1 MDIAIV
7 LIAIVVI
14 ILIAVAAVYNS
25 LIGRRNQ
32 VQNAE
37 SSIDV
42 MLKKRHDLI
51 PNLVET
57 VKQYMNHE
65 KDLLESIT
73 ALRSKLISQPLSK
86 SERNA
91 MEGELS
97 QGLSQLNINVE
108 NYPDLKANENF
119 LNLQYNLN
127 EIESQLSASRRAYNA
142 SVLDYNNGLDKFPSN
157 IIANAFNFRREEFFD
172 VYPAE
177 RKNPSVKNLFDSE

>member
-1 MDIAIV
+1 MDISLILIGIGV
-7 LIAIVVI
+7 ILLIAI
-14 ILIAVAAVYNS
+14 AATYNS

-37 SSIDV
+37 SSVDV
-42 MLKKRHDLI
+42 MLKKRYDLI

-65 KDLLESIT
+65 KELLESIT
-73 ALRSKLISQPLSK
+73 ALRSKLISQPLGK

-91 MEGELS
+91 LENELS
-97 QGLSQLNINVE
+97 QGLRQLNINVE

-127 EIESQLSASRRAYNA
+127 EIESQISASRRAFNA
-142 SVLDYNNGLDKFPSN
+142 AVLDYHNGLDKFPSN
-157 IIANAFNFRREEFFD
+157 IIAGFFNFKREEFFD
-172 VYPAE
+172 IAPAE
-177 RKNPSVKNLFDSE
+177 RDNPSVKNLFND

>member
-1 MDIAIV
+1 MDISII

-14 ILIAVAAVYNS
+14 VLIAVAAVYNS

-42 MLKKRHDLI
+42 MLKKRYDLI

-65 KDLLESIT
+65 KDLLENIT
-73 ALRSKLISQPLSK
+73 ALRSKLVTSSLDKP
-86 SERNA
+86 ERRA
-91 MEGELS
+91 LESELS
-97 QGLSQLNINVE
+97 QGLQQLNISVE

-142 SVLDYNNGLDKFPSN
+142 SVLDYHNGLDKFPSN
-157 IIANAFNFRREEFFD
+157 IIAGFFNFKREEFFD
-172 VYPAE
+172 IIPSE
-177 RKNPSVKNLFDSE
+177 SKNPNVKNLFDN

>member
-1 MDIAIV
+1 MEMSIVFIAIIV
-7 LIAIVVI
+7 VILIAI
-14 ILIAVAAVYNS
+14 AVTYNS

-42 MLKKRHDLI
+42 MLKKRYDLI
-51 PNLVET
+51 PNLVAT

-65 KDLLESIT
+65 KDLLENIT
-73 ALRSKLISQPLSK
+73 ALRSKLGTASLNKTEKRSL
-86 SERNA
+86 EN
-91 MEGELS
+91 ELS
-97 QGLSQLNINVE
+97 QGLQQLNISVE

-177 RKNPSVKNLFDSE
+177 RSNPNITNLFGNE

>member
-1 MDIAIV
+1 MEISIA

-14 ILIAVAAVYNS
+14 ILIAIAVIYNS
-25 LIGRRNQ
+25 LVGRRNQ

-42 MLKKRHDLI
+42 MLKKRYDLI

-65 KDLLESIT
+65 KDLLENIT
-73 ALRSKLISQPLSK
+73 ALRSKLVTSSLDKPKRIAL
-86 SERNA
+86 EN
-91 MEGELS
+91 ELS
-97 QGLSQLNINVE
+97 QGLQQLNISVE

-177 RKNPSVKNLFDSE
+177 RSNPNIKNLFNNE

>member
-1 MDIAIV
+1 MEISIG

-14 ILIAVAAVYNS
+14 ALIAVAAMYNS

-42 MLKKRHDLI
+42 MLKKRYDLI

-57 VKQYMNHE
+57 VKQYTNHE
-65 KDLLESIT
+65 KDLLENIT
-73 ALRSKLISQPLSK
+73 ALRSKLMTQPVDK
-86 SERNA
+86 SERRLLESN
-91 MEGELS
+91 LS
-97 QGLSQLNINVE
+97 QGLQQLSISVE

-142 SVLDYNNGLDKFPSN
+142 SVLDYHNALDKFPSN
-157 IIANAFNFRREEFFD
+157 IIAGMFGFRREEFFD
-172 VYPAE
+172 VYPEE
-177 RKNPSVKNLFDSE
+177 RSNPSVKDLFDNE

>member
-1 MDIAIV
+1 MG
-7 LIAIVVI
+7 LIITLLFIIVI
-14 ILIAVAAVYNS
+14 ILIAIAITYNS

-65 KDLLESIT
+65 KGLLERIT
-73 ALRSKLISQPLSK
+73 ALRSKLVTPSIDK
-86 SERNA
+86 SERNTL
-91 MEGELS
+91 ENELS
-97 QGLSQLNINVE
+97 KGLSQLNVSVE
-108 NYPDLKANENF
+108 NYPNLKANENF

-127 EIESQLSASRRAYNA
+127 EIESQLSASRRSYNA
-142 SVLDYNNGLDKFPSN
+142 AVLDYNNGLDKFPSS
-157 IIANAFNFRREEFFD
+157 IIANFFNFKREGFFD
-172 VYPAE
+172 IHPVE
-177 RKNPSVKNLFDSE
+177 RNNPNVKNLFDNK

>member
-1 MDIAIV
+1 MSIA
-7 LIAIVVI
+7 LIAIIVI
-14 ILIAVAAVYNS
+14 ILIAVIAIYNS

-42 MLKKRHDLI
+42 MLKKRYDLI

-65 KDLLESIT
+65 KDLLENIT
-73 ALRSKLISQPLSK
+73 ALRSKLMTQPIDK
-86 SERNA
+86 SERHLLENK
-91 MEGELS
+91 LS
-97 QGLSQLNINVE
+97 QGLQQLNVSVE

-157 IIANAFNFRREEFFD
+157 IIANIFNFRREEFFD
-172 VYPAE
+172 VYPEE
-177 RKNPSVKNLFDSE
+177 RENPSVKNLFDN

>member
-1 MDIAIV
+1 MDIS
-7 LIAIVVI
+7 LILIGIVVI
-14 ILIAVAAVYNS
+14 ILIAVAVTYNS
-25 LIGRRNQ
+25 LIGKRNQ

-37 SSIDV
+37 SSVDV
-42 MLKKRHDLI
+42 MLKKRYDLI

-73 ALRSKLISQPLSK
+73 ALRSKLMTAPLEK

-91 MEGELS
+91 LENQLS
-97 QGLSQLNINVE
+97 KGLSQLNISVE

-142 SVLDYNNGLDKFPSN
+142 SVLDYHNGLDKFPSN
-157 IIANAFNFRREEFFD
+157 IIAGFFNFKREEFFD
-172 VYPAE
+172 IAPAE
-177 RKNPSVKNLFDSE
+177 RKNPSVKDLFDNK